1 MTTQHNAPQPHNP
14 TSAHEILLEA
24 RSTLTSIKGLVRG
37 ENAALE
43 NTRNKQ
49 NLPLL
54 EAALPEKKKLS
65 LRLERLINAL
75 KQQRATIQSDAE
87 LKASADAFNE
97 DMKAFQDDAL
107 KNLNK
112 LRAAHKLRAD
122 FIGMV
127 KDTVMRQGASQ
138 TYGANGNMSEN
149 TGPTRSVMGKS
160 V

>member
-1 MTTQHNAPQPHNP
+1 MTMQQHMPEQAPQTPL
-14 TSAHEILLEA
+14 EILTEA
-24 RSTLTSIKGLVRG
+24 KSTLTSIKGLVRG
-37 ENAALE
+37 ENAALQ

-75 KQQRATIQSDAE
+75 KQQRESIQSDAE
-87 LKASADAFNE
+87 LKAAADAFQA
-97 DMKAFQDDAL
+97 DMQAFQEDAI

-127 KDTVMRQGASQ
+127 KDTVMKRDASQ
-138 TYGANGNMSEN
+138 TYGASGSMSEN
-149 TGPTRSVMGKS
+149 TGPTRTVMGKS